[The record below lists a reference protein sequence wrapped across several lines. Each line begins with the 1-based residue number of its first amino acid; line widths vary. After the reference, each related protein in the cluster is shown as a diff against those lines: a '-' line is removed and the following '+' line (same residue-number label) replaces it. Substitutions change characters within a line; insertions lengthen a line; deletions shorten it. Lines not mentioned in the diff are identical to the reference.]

1 MTDRTLTRSRR
12 DTPQSPPKS
21 NETINTLQ
29 QPLPRRTTR
38 GARSHSRDLSDH
50 ELERV
55 DVKIGKRST
64 RQNNAQ
70 DAQGSKVEKNMS
82 KPHEIVNAQSST
94 AQGNE
99 KLFFFPKNTAKPE
112 IPIIALD

>member
-21 NETINTLQ
+21 NETVNIPQ
-29 QPLPRRTTR
+29 QSLPRRTTR

-55 DVKIGKRST
+55 DGKTGKRST
-64 RQNNAQ
+64 RQANAQ
-70 DAQGSKVEKNMS
+70 DAQGSKAEKNIS
-82 KPHEIVNAQSST
+82 ESHEIANSQPSTVQGMEKHSSC
-94 AQGNE
+94 Q
-99 KLFFFPKNTAKPE
+99 
-112 IPIIALD
+112 